1 MMSATL
7 QRAAESRLHGSHDS
21 ELQKIHCTSHLGVL
35 TLHGKVSTFSVR
47 QKAQEL
53 IKDLEGLDI
62 IDNQIEVDTAS
73 PVES

>member
-1 MMSATL
+1 MMSAML
-7 QRAAESRLHGSHDS
+7 QRAAESRLHSSHDS

-35 TLHGKVSTFSVR
+35 TLHGRVSSFSVR